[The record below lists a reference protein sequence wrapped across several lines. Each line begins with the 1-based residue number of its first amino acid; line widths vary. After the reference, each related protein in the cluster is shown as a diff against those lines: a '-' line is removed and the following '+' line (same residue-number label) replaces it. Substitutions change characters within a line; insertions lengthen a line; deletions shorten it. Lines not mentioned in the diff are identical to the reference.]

1 MKIIFFSFTTI
12 KPENIWPI
20 LQISLSKYV
29 KILYGPI
36 FSALP
41 IRLQGQ
47 INVIMRGDA
56 SCLFGALSCQVDV
69 SHQSEGFIMN
79 LPDWQPPLLTIFPVK
94 GSEKTTEILFFRS
107 HKNSSLC
114 VGSDIPNQKKKLY
127 IKVPHHLGGRQPQ
140 MSQFSNTPWAWR
152 D

>member
-1 MKIIFFSFTTI
+1 MDHLSFNYFFSFITI

-36 FSALP
+36 FSVLP

-56 SCLFGALSCQVDV
+56 SCLFEGLPR
-69 SHQSEGFIMN
+69 QSEDFN
-79 LPDWQPPLLTIFPVK
+79 
-94 GSEKTTEILFFRS
+94 
-107 HKNSSLC
+107 
-114 VGSDIPNQKKKLY
+114 
-127 IKVPHHLGGRQPQ
+127 
-140 MSQFSNTPWAWR
+140 
-152 D
+152 